1 MRRTIQTFAF
11 LVVIAALAG
20 ACQTMTG
27 RTAGQWTDD
36 KATTA
41 RVKTALAA
49 TKVSTL
55 TRVDVDTVDNVVY
68 LHGKVE
74 SGDMKYRAGEVAAT
88 ATGARVVNELTVDPA
103 LASGSS
109 TPAASPATRY

>member
-1 MRRTIQTFAF
+1 MHNIARTLGM
-11 LVVIAALAG
+11 LVVIVMLAG
-20 ACQTMTG
+20 ACQSMTG

-55 TRVDVDTVDNVVY
+55 TRVDVDTVDGVVY
-68 LHGKVE
+68 LRGKVE
-74 SGDMKYRAGEVAAT
+74 SDAVKRQAADVANAT
-88 ATGARVVNELTVDPA
+88 THARVVNDLVVDQS
-103 LASGSS
+103 LAGEGTTS
-109 TPAASPATRY
+109 PAASPSTR